1 MTEAFEIGISLA
13 LADGVS
19 EGIAKAQRDADAVT
33 RTVGAGA
40 LSVQRLQKAG
50 VAALTIM
57 HSVRGLAGSVNPAE
71 LAQGKAAPAPVTGS
85 AVQGEDGTAPLE
97 RAPLPA
103 AAPLVQRSALV
114 IVPQAGGLVSA
125 GASSADGTLHAPE
138 ERMEVIHAF
147 RLDGAPVPVRQQPAV
162 PAMDQPGQARAE
174 PETSSAAP
182 LREQAIV
189 GSTGQAE
196 QAGAA
201 PPGPVA
207 APMAR
212 AIGGAT
218 DGGCSGT
225 SAISRRPGV
234 RRLGL
239 RLDLHGGQ
247 RPDASSVAAVEAAG
261 GGSPPPAADVPSA
274 SAMMQSAPVAT
285 GMIDVPQPRSAAQD
299 SPARGSAAVPEA
311 AEGSGSGSA
320 GGPGGPTEG
329 DVFLDG
335 TLVGRWMSRH
345 LSREAGRASV
355 GPTGFDQRRNAL
367 LPGAT
372 VGG

>member
-33 RTVGAGA
+33 RAVGAGA

-57 HSVRGLAGSVNPAE
+57 HSVRGLAGSVNPAD
-71 LAQGKAAPAPVTGS
+71 LAQGKAAPTPVTGS
-85 AVQGEDGTAPLE
+85 AEEGEDGTAPLE
-97 RAPLPA
+97 RAPVPA
-103 AAPLVQRSALV
+103 AAPLVQPSAPV
-114 IVPQAGGLVSA
+114 IVPQAGGLVPEAA
-125 GASSADGTLHAPE
+125 GSADETLHAPE
-138 ERMEVIHAF
+138 ERMEVMHAF
-147 RLDGAPVPVRQQPAV
+147 RLDGAPAPVQQQPAV
-162 PAMDQPGQARAE
+162 LAMDQPGQARAE
-174 PETSSAAP
+174 PEAPSAASI
-182 LREQAIV
+182 RGQAIV
-189 GSTGQAE
+189 WSTGQAE
-196 QAGAA
+196 QASAA
-201 PPGPVA
+201 PADPVA
-207 APMAR
+207 VPLAR
-212 AIGGAT
+212 ATGGAT
-218 DGGCSGT
+218 QGGNSGT
-225 SAISRRPGV
+225 SAAYRRPGV

-239 RLDLHGGQ
+239 RLDLHGGL
-247 RPDASSVAAVEAAG
+247 RPDASSVAAVEAASG
-261 GGSPPPAADVPSA
+261 GLPPPAADVPPA
-274 SAMMQSAPVAT
+274 SAMMQAAPVAT

-299 SPARGSAAVPEA
+299 SPTRGSGAVPAA

-345 LSREAGRASV
+345 LSREAGRASA